1 MGSSFQELLKLV
13 EQFADSGKTKDEL
26 QAAAKQV
33 RSLRQNLAEDQDLA
47 DAVLSKLEK
56 FIREKK

>member
-13 EQFADSGKTKDEL
+13 EQFADSGKTKEEL

-33 RSLRQNLAEDQDLA
+33 ISLRQKLAEDQDLA